1 MAGILAEREAGGW
14 LAIPARL
21 LHLVSA
27 AEMHDNASWFQPG
40 GGRVCQ
46 SAGKYFCKRFGASW
60 TPTAHVLV
68 RGGTAGGAA
77 VLTICPL
84 QPDEETTK
92 L

>member
-40 GGRVCQ
+40 GGGCVNRLGSIFAKDLEQV
-46 SAGKYFCKRFGASW
+46 GHLR
-60 TPTAHVLV
+60 PT
-68 RGGTAGGAA
+68 
-77 VLTICPL
+77 C
-84 QPDEETTK
+84 
-92 L
+92 